1 MTYRYITKL
10 EKLCISGKQEADIMY
25 KAMDIAQYVVNYSI
39 EKDNPVSNLKLQK
52 LLYYIQDAFLVEKGE
67 PCFII
72 VF

>member
-1 MTYRYITKL
+1 
-10 EKLCISGKQEADIMY
+10 MY

-72 VF
+72 VFWW